1 LKLFYSSET
10 TSVPAVIAIE
20 YAQIEC
26 SLVEVSWQRN
36 VNMEE
41 LHRYNPLG
49 KVGTLVLDDGKVLTQ
64 NLAILAYLAD
74 LRPAYGLLGL
84 VGSYE
89 RAATLSLLSL
99 GATDLFAAIS
109 LGFRR
114 KRIVADASAQEH
126 VMSYAQAR
134 LTEIL
139 SAIELALHDSVFIGG
154 DTFTIAD
161 CYMASVLPMAQTLA
175 LNFDQYIQVRRYLDQ
190 LATLQAVIRGR
201 SHGF

>member
-1 LKLFYSSET
+1 MKLFYSSET

-41 LHRYNPLG
+41 LRRYNPMG

-64 NLAILAYLAD
+64 NLSILAFLAD
-74 LRPAYGLLGL
+74 LKPSRGLLGMA
-84 VGSYE
+84 GSYD

-99 GATDLFAAIS
+99 GATDLFSAIS

-114 KRIVADASAQEH
+114 KRIVEEPGAQEQ
-126 VMSYAQAR
+126 VMAYAQAR
-134 LTEIL
+134 LAEL
-139 SAIELALHDSVFIGG
+139 LNVIEETLQGSEFIYGA
-154 DTFTIAD
+154 TFTIAD

-175 LNFDQYIQVRRYLDQ
+175 LGFDQYIQVRRYIDR
-190 LATLQAVIRGR
+190 LATHPAVIRGR
-201 SHGF
+201 SHGT